1 MTEVK
6 FPEVHVIYGG
16 QFGSEAKRL
25 FTEYYANKFKPDA
38 IITNA
43 LPNSGGF
50 DSAGDKWSTL
60 PIGYPCKLM
69 ISPGSAINI
78 NNLYKEIDQLPEG
91 ASVLIHQHA
100 AVVQEKHMKNEGG
113 FVRIGSTMTGGAAAV
128 FEKME
133 RDPISTVTV
142 KRFAEVHRPDMAGMI
157 IGNDDWI
164 SEILKCERI
173 LVICAQGHSLSIN
186 YGFYPYCTSRN
197 TSPAQAVADSGIPM
211 QWVKRVIG
219 CFRTYP
225 IRVANRYDEVSGD
238 MIGWSGPCY
247 EDQKEI
253 SWEDLGLK
261 PEYTSVSHKI
271 RRVFTFSHEQ
281 LAESLF
287 VNGTTD
293 IFLNFINYV
302 DDDEREDFV
311 DAVRGTAE
319 KVGKATGV
327 EPKLSFLGYGPTKE
341 EIVEDLCIERV

>member
-1 MTEVK
+1 MTN

-25 FTEYYANKFKPDA
+25 FTEYYANKIKPDA

-50 DSAGDKWSTL
+50 DSEGKKWSAL

-69 ISPGSAINI
+69 VSPGSAISI
-78 NNLYKEIDQLPEG
+78 ENLRKEMDQLPNG
-91 ASVLIHQHA
+91 ASVLIHQNA
-100 AVVQEKHMKNEGG
+100 AVVQEKHMKSEEC

-128 FEKME
+128 FEKMGRNPLSNVTAIRYAE
-133 RDPISTVTV
+133 EHDPSL
-142 KRFAEVHRPDMAGMI
+142 AGMI

-164 SEILKCERI
+164 TEITKCKRI

-197 TSPAQAVADSGIPM
+197 TSPAQAVADAGIPM
-211 QWVKRVIG
+211 QWVTKIVG
-219 CFRTYP
+219 CFRTFP
-225 IRVANRYDEVSGD
+225 IRVANRYDENGN

-247 EDQKEI
+247 EDQREI
-253 SWEDLGLK
+253 SWADVGVPE
-261 PEYTSVSHKI
+261 EYTSVSHKV
-271 RRVFTFSHEQ
+271 RRVFTFSHDQ
-281 LAESLF
+281 LAESMF

-293 IFLNFINYV
+293 IFLNFVNYI

-311 DAVRGTAE
+311 DAVRGTVE
-319 KVGKATGV
+319 KVGMITGV
-327 EPKLSFLGYGPTKE
+327 EPKLSFLGYGPTMD
-341 EIVEDLCIERV
+341 EITEDTRIERV